1 MARSAAYIQGEITAI
16 EALLASSAGLNITVS
31 ADGVTRTIARTG
43 LEKRLDVLY
52 QQLDRASGDSPMIVR
67 GVVKGLR

>member
-1 MARSAAYIQGEITAI
+1 MARSTASIQTEITAL
-16 EALLASSAGLNITVS
+16 EAAVVKATSSVS
-31 ADGVTRTIARTG
+31 ADGVSVTYD
-43 LEKRLDVLY
+43 LEGIRKRLDVLY

>member
-1 MARSAAYIQGEITAI
+1 MT
-16 EALLASSAGLNITVS
+16 SSVS
-31 ADGVTRTIARTG
+31 ADGVSASYDLDGIR
-43 LEKRLDVLY
+43 KRLDVLY